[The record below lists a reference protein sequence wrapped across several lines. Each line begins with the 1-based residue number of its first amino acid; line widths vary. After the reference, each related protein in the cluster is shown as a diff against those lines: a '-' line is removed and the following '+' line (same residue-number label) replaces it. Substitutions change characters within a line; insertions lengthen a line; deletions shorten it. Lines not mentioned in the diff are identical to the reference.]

1 MIRKYYAAARIQ
13 GIIRGFLSRLVTKEL
28 RIAHR
33 AAVKIQKIVRGIQG
47 KKRWLAE
54 FWRSEGVVK
63 SDAALQV
70 FVPPI
75 IIFIIIII
83 IIIINF
89 ISVFYL

>member
-1 MIRKYYAAARIQ
+1 MTR
-13 GIIRGFLSRLVTKEL
+13 EL

-70 FVPPI
+70 CAPTCSKCPFSTPASGHNKAEQNYKRAAEEAGLLERDV
-75 IIFIIIII
+75 
-83 IIIINF
+83 
-89 ISVFYL
+89 